1 MEPGWKLMDGES
13 HYWLNINLGNY
24 LVGLN
29 TAWAGCE
36 ACNLVRNVRYVL
48 PDIPNKSDQISNL
61 NIV

>member
-1 MEPGWKLMDGES
+1 MDAES